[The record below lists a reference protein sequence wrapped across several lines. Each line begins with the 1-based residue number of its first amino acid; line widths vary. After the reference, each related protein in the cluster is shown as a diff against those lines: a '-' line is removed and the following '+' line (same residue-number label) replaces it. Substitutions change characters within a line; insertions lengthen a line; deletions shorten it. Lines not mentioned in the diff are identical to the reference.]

1 MHCYLAVQFREMRTK
16 ALFTK
21 ENPCMTRTISPGRGA
36 FDIDEGTTQ
45 LSLGVRLV
53 AAAGA
58 GGDRGGVDER
68 SPEVMELA

>member
-16 ALFTK
+16 VLFTK

-45 LSLGVRLV
+45 LSL
-53 AAAGA
+53 
-58 GGDRGGVDER
+58 
-68 SPEVMELA
+68 ELSGYDPSADAEHDSWLLLEPKETD